1 MTTAMEVPE
10 APLTSEQQMNVFR
23 LRDKMTLLNA
33 EFLKVLNGFFTEKS
47 HYDFSVTMESY
58 MKHVKELK
66 TMYKVDDDAVAAV
79 NSGRTDVRKTEVKR
93 DDAGEKPHQRKIA
106 KAVRR
111 NGNAGSAVR
120 STDSPKISKT
130 TVFAASSP
138 AAALSA
144 PKFGDISVIAKDTP
158 APLSKSSEPPAPAA
172 GTARKRAI
180 RGGGPLGG
188 SESIIFKSGN
198 ESQAS
203 TSTVTIPTTNI
214 KFPEPSKDFWTK
226 KDSSNGAASGN
237 NDGSLFAFLGK
248 DGDKSKEPSKFTG
261 FSFGKKPESDTAKP
275 DEPKTTVPLFGST
288 TSAETTVPLFGSTTS
303 KNENV
308 KTTGSLFGAISKSPE
323 TTSVGLK
330 SSDTP
335 ATTSKPLVFGEQK
348 DGDNAAAKPFSGL
361 AFGAS
366 LFGSGAKQTTPS
378 LSFGS
383 GGTNTGSGGTTTTGS
398 LFGGATT
405 TGSLFGGFAGLAQKA
420 QENQAKGEGGD
431 DDEEYVPPKVETVE
445 AEEPDAVISSKVAV
459 FKFADKEYTKLGVG
473 MLHVKDT
480 DGKFSVLIR
489 AATAIGTVW
498 LNALCNKAMKATK
511 VDDKGE
517 RIRLTCPVSAS
528 EMTTLM
534 IRFGS
539 ADVAKKFVEKVEEV
553 SK

>member
-1 MTTAMEVPE
+1 MTTAMEIPE
-10 APLTSEQQMNVFR
+10 PPLTSEQQMNVFR

-79 NSGRTDVRKTEVKR
+79 NSGRTDLRKTEVKR
-93 DDAGEKPHQRKIA
+93 DDAGDKPQQRKIA

-111 NGNAGSAVR
+111 NGNAGSAIR
-120 STDSPKISKT
+120 SNDSPKISNT

-158 APLSKSSEPPAPAA
+158 APLSKSSEPPAPAT

-188 SESIIFKSGN
+188 SESVIFKSGN

-226 KDSSNGAASGN
+226 KDSSNTDG
-237 NDGSLFAFLGK
+237 GSLFAFLGK

-275 DEPKTTVPLFGST
+275 DEPKTTTVPLFGTT

-303 KNENV
+303 KSENV
-308 KTTGSLFGAISKSPE
+308 KTAGSLFGAISKSPE
-323 TTSVGLK
+323 TTSAGLK

-335 ATTSKPLVFGEQK
+335 AITSKPLVFGEQK
-348 DGDNAAAKPFSGL
+348 DGENAPAKPFSGL

-383 GGTNTGSGGTTTTGS
+383 GGTATGSGGTTTTGS

-431 DDEEYVPPKVETVE
+431 DDDAEYVPPKVETVE

-480 DGKFSVLIR
+480 DGKYSVLIR

-498 LNALCNKAMKATK
+498 LNALCNKTMKATK